1 MANVPIN
8 IKSGESLWGVVA
20 RDLDCILE
28 VSEFELQSLNYV
40 HFPTNTLEKNMNSL
54 ILPAMG

>member
-40 HFPTNTLEKNMNSL
+40 HFPTNTLE
-54 ILPAMG
+54 